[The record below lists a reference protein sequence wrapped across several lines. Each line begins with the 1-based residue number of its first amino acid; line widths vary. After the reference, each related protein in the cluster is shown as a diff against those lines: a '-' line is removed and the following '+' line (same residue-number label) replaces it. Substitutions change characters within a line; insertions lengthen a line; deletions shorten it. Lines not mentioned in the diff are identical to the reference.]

1 MSYRYDSALVIANK
15 YGLASSLA
23 KAELYETY
31 DRLRDITVSGSAS
44 AGTGFGTVGGFLWQ
58 LASLFA
64 PSSFMP
70 IMGGTSM
77 MNIPGTSYWS
87 PITGSTSSVYGATNS
102 FGIGGLGTYPGFPS
116 GAAPVSWGL
125 GSVTGGASSVYN
137 GGTATGY
144 AVSASDI
151 AGLTAGSYLTS
162 AVTTGTNFGQNF
174 ILPVAGVISGL
185 GGLMQSVAPY
195 MGSSGLAASVAGN
208 LLEGTGSA
216 ALNAYSNVTGRITT
230 NADAILSDKVRNI
243 ETVCKMLDTQAEI
256 VRKTLKDDIEG
267 DSKAVSDI

>member
-1 MSYRYDSALVIANK
+1 MSYRYDSSLVIANK

-58 LASLFA
+58 LASMFA

-87 PITGSTSSVYGATNS
+87 PITGATSSLYGATS
-102 FGIGGLGTYPGFPS
+102 AYGIGGLGSYSGFPS

-125 GSVTGGASSVYN
+125 GSITGGASSLNSSGVP
-137 GGTATGY
+137 TGY

-162 AVTTGTNFGQNF
+162 AVSTGTNFGQNLV
-174 ILPVAGVISGL
+174 LPVAGFFSGI
-185 GGLMQSVAPY
+185 GGLMQSIAPY
-195 MGSSGLAASVAGN
+195 MGSSGLAAIVAGN

-256 VRKTLKDDIEG
+256 VRKTLKEDIEG
-267 DSKAVSDI
+267 DSQAVNDI